1 MQKQQIIFLSVGA
14 AVGLIAIVV
23 MKTYMGDV
31 AQAERKKAQKAFE
44 QAQQSQSIIMVAR
57 QDIPAGS
64 TIQGAFVES
73 VIVPREYVQ
82 PQAATSV
89 DSVSGMIAVAPIA
102 KGEQITLSKLA
113 SSTTGSA
120 FGGTNLSTVTPVG
133 KRAVPVL
140 IENIA
145 DLIGLLKPGDY
156 VDVIAIL
163 TLVDKKTQVAQQT
176 IAPIFQNVLVLAIGL
191 ETAASAQDVEKQK
204 KPLVTLALSPK
215 EANII
220 TFLQEQ
226 GKIRLVLR
234 SGEDSQIEIV
244 RPVNWDNIFEYLP
257 SLKDNIEGESI
268 EIYRGQEK
276 ERIVISNATR

>member
-1 MQKQQIIFLSVGA
+1 VGA

>member
-1 MQKQQIIFLSVGA
+1 VQKQQIIFLSVGA